1 MLSELENYRQR
12 LDHLRS
18 QVRELVSGLPA
29 EALNWR
35 PLPTEG
41 QEDPTNSLAVLAAH
55 MAGAEH
61 FWIAEVIGG
70 RPPTRDRDA
79 EFTTQAVDSQELLAL
94 LDRTAAE
101 TGEVIAALPPSALNE
116 ERQAPER
123 GQVPV
128 RWCLMHVATH
138 SALHLGHMQ
147 LTYQLWMGGK
157 SKPSPFW
164 HEILKEGEG
173 E

>member
-18 QVRELVSGLPA
+18 QVRELVSGLPP

-41 QEDPTNSLAVLAAH
+41 QDPTNSLAVLTAH
-55 MAGAEH
+55 VAGAEH

-101 TGEVIAALPPSALNE
+101 TGEVIVALPPSGLNE
-116 ERQAPER
+116 ERQAPGR
-123 GQVPV
+123 GPVPV

-147 LTYQLWMGGK
+147 LTYQLWTGGK

>member
-12 LDHLRS
+12 IDHLRG
-18 QVRELVSGLPA
+18 QVRELIAGLPP

-35 PLPTEG
+35 PIPLGG

-55 MAGAEH
+55 VVGAEH
-61 FWIAEVIGG
+61 FWIAEVVGG

-79 EFTTQAVDSQELLAL
+79 EFATHTTHNQELVAL
-94 LDRTAAE
+94 IDKTAAE
-101 TGEVIAALPPSALNE
+101 TDEVLASLAPSALDGD
-116 ERQAPER
+116 RQAADR
-123 GQVPV
+123 KVSV
-128 RWCLMHVATH
+128 RWSLLHVAAHT
-138 SALHLGHMQ
+138 ALHLGHMQ

-157 SKPSPFW
+157 SKPTPFW
-164 HEILKEGEG
+164 HEILKEGES